1 MVASAPGWV
10 PDAGDLV
17 WVELGPVAGNEQD
30 GRRPVLVLS
39 PAPINELTRRIMALP
54 ITRKGRNWPTE
65 IELPDGCQITGFVQ
79 CDQIRSLSWQAR
91 HARKAGD
98 VDMATLE
105 RARGLVGALIGT
117 G

>member
-1 MVASAPGWV
+1 M

-39 PAPINELTRRIMALP
+39 PAPLNELTRRIMALP

-65 IELPDGCQITGFVQ
+65 IPIPDGGQITGFIQ
-79 CDQIRSLSWQAR
+79 CDQIRSLSW
-91 HARKAGD
+91 HARNATKAGT
-98 VDMATLE
+98 VSAATLE
-105 RARGLVGALIGT
+105 QARGLVSALIGT
-117 G
+117 S